1 MSTDFD
7 HPWLCPLAFII
18 FLLVWH
24 VLGSRVIQG
33 SRIPSPGLHDV
44 IDILAAHLCCCFLW
58 YPSPLIWFL
67 VFTFLKRRITLSWP
81 FISQQRPQ
89 SEPTTEINQ
98 PVRTLTSHFP
108 SKPSISQQ
116 RSQSE
121 PTTEINQPVR
131 TLTSHF
137 PSKPSISQ
145 QRSQSEPA
153 TKINRPVDTLTSQFP
168 PKPSISQQRPQGD
181 PTTKINQPV
190 DTLTSQFPLKDS
202 NRLLNELLRSPI
214 VLPSFPGMQSIY
226 QPITRPITLQR
237 NSGTIPIFRPT
248 TANDGRVSTT
258 THSDKGK
265 QPMGTPLHTVSSFK
279 GLPTLTQNYKGS
291 QSVNSN
297 SKAPLL
303 GKRKPTDLNLSR
315 MSTLL
320 MPGARDITPPVESG
334 KRRKLD
340 GFAHI
345 TSTSAVSKE

>member
-24 VLGSRVIQG
+24 VLGSRVLQG

-89 SEPTTEINQ
+89 SEPTTEIN
-98 PVRTLTSHFP
+98 H
-108 SKPSISQQ
+108 
-116 RSQSE
+116 
-121 PTTEINQPVR
+121 PVR

-153 TKINRPVDTLTSQFP
+153 TKINR
-168 PKPSISQQRPQGD
+168 
-181 PTTKINQPV
+181 PV